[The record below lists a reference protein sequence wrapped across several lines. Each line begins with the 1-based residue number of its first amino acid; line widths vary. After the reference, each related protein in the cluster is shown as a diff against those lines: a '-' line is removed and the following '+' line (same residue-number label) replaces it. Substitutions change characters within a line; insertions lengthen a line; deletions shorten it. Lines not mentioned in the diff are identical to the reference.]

1 MLRGLD
7 ASAAYR
13 AFAPAR
19 IRIHPLTHVDGSTDR
34 GVLVLH
40 YELRDRFGDSVKAL
54 GELKVELYKPGPG
67 VMGSMETREASWTVA
82 QTLEPEGNS
91 ERFDRTT
98 RTYRVQLF
106 APAWVR
112 DWAAGNA
119 AIRADVPW
127 IKIRVLYTAIDADGN
142 AKVHSDEYVVQAK

>member
-1 MLRGLD
+1 MD
-7 ASAAYR
+7 AAVAYR
-13 AFAPAR
+13 AFAPSR
-19 IRIHPLTHVDGSTDR
+19 VRIHPLTHVDASGSR
-34 GVLVLH
+34 GMLVLH

-67 VMGSMETREASWTVA
+67 VMGSMESREASWTVD
-82 QTLEPEGNS
+82 QTLQPEGNS

-112 DWAAGNA
+112 DWAANDA
-119 AIRADVPW
+119 ATRADIPW
-127 IKIRVLYTAIDADGN
+127 IKVRVLYTTLDSDGN
-142 AKVHSDEYVVQAK
+142 PKVLTDEFVVQGK